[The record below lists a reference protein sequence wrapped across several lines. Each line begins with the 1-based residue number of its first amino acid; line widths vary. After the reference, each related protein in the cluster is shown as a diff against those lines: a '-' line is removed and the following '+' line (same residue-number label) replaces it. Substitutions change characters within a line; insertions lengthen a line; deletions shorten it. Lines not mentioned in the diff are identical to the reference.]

1 MFKKL
6 LLVSFIF
13 LTNVSVCLS
22 QTTSETEISKILI
35 QSNNIISQKE
45 YQYMPEII
53 DYSIE
58 ILKMSPNS
66 LSAYFATGYINATI
80 AAPKETK
87 VKLKE
92 MYDKYFSS
100 IDNIDS
106 NIIEKIILAELF
118 DCGHSIVDNITYEE
132 ALISHEIGRKILNNI
147 RENCSNK
154 DYAALA
160 MLCLISNASGSIETI
175 ELCEKFLNFYPD
187 HKAVPLILA
196 NIISEKYLFN
206 SESKDYLKY
215 IEEIKKFIDK
225 NNNLYSPFGNYKLSI
240 DYYPSLT
247 GV

>member
-1 MFKKL
+1 
-6 LLVSFIF
+6 
-13 LTNVSVCLS
+13 
-22 QTTSETEISKILI
+22 
-35 QSNNIISQKE
+35 
-45 YQYMPEII
+45 
-53 DYSIE
+53 
-58 ILKMSPNS
+58 
-66 LSAYFATGYINATI
+66 
-80 AAPKETK
+80 
-87 VKLKE
+87 

-154 DYAALA
+154 VYAALA